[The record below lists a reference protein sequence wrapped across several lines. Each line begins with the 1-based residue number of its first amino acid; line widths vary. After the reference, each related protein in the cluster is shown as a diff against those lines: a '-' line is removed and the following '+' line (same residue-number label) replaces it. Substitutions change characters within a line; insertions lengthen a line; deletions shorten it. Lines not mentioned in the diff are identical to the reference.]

1 MYGKTT
7 FPAVR
12 KFNLVQ
18 KKLVS
23 LSRCRHIQNAR
34 TYIVRALNTT
44 KSNSTDVYGDV
55 VFDEYA
61 HT

>member
-1 MYGKTT
+1 M
-7 FPAVR
+7 
-12 KFNLVQ
+12 
-18 KKLVS
+18 VS